1 VVAPTLAAAD
11 SMPFQARPAGV
22 QFFGSP
28 IEATSVID
36 LTSCLVGPGVA
47 VSVEMLTPALGE
59 SPLGLGA
66 GVWPG
71 WLEKSPQPATSKA
84 AADSSPAT
92 AGVGVLERF
101 IAVEL

>member
-1 VVAPTLAAAD
+1 
-11 SMPFQARPAGV
+11 
-22 QFFGSP
+22 
-28 IEATSVID
+28 
-36 LTSCLVGPGVA
+36 
-47 VSVEMLTPALGE
+47 MLTPALGE

-84 AADSSPAT
+84 AADSSPVT